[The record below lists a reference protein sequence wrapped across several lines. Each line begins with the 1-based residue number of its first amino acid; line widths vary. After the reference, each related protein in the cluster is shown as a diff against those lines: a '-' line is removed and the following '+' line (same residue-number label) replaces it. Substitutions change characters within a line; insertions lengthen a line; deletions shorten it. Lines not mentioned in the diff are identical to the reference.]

1 MINQASS
8 PIRQHRILITGAAGF
23 VGSWLMR
30 LLRDY
35 AKTAPIEIIT
45 AGRSDDSDYSLDV
58 VDRLDTY
65 RIIREVQPTA
75 VVHLAAIAAPMEARR
90 DPSTA
95 WNVNFQGTLNM
106 ASSVLSAAPD
116 CKFIFSSSSE
126 VYGIT
131 FEENDGRP
139 VDERSLV
146 QPKNMYGAAK
156 AAADIAVGQ
165 MFYDGLRSIRFRP
178 FNHTGPGQADSFVV
192 SAFAKQVAGI
202 MAGQIKP
209 IIEVGNLD
217 AFRDFLDVR
226 DVVRAYATAALS
238 ENRALDGK
246 VYNLASGK
254 AVQIRTI
261 LETLIGLS
269 GRDIEIVIDPN
280 RVRPLEVP
288 IAVGNADAAQHAFHW
303 IPKITLEE
311 TILSSLNYWQ
321 SQIALERTFEL

>member
-1 MINQASS
+1 MINQASF
-8 PIRQHRILITGAAGF
+8 PMHQHRILITGAGGF
-23 VGSWLMR
+23 VGTWLMR

-35 AKTAPIEIIT
+35 AKTTPIDLVT

-95 WNVNFQGTLNM
+95 WNINFQGTINM
-106 ASSVLSAAPD
+106 ASSVLSAAPH
-116 CKFIFSSSSE
+116 CKFVYASSSE
-126 VYGIT
+126 VYGVT
-131 FEENDGRP
+131 FEENGGRP
-139 VDERSLV
+139 VDERSLL
-146 QPKNMYGAAK
+146 QPKNVYGAAK

-192 SAFAKQVAGI
+192 SAFAKQVAKIIDGR
-202 MAGQIKP
+202 AKP
-209 IIEVGNLD
+209 FIDVGNLD

-226 DVVRAYATAALS
+226 DVVRAYAIAALGDNPAA
-238 ENRALDGK
+238 EGK
-246 VYNLASGK
+246 VFNLASGR

-261 LETLIGLS
+261 LDILIRLS
-269 GRDIEIVIDPN
+269 DRDINVVVDPDRIRPSEVPVALGDATAAKQAFDWSPVIDI
-280 RVRPLEVP
+280 ETT
-288 IAVGNADAAQHAFHW
+288 IATV
-303 IPKITLEE
+303 
-311 TILSSLNYWQ
+311 LNDWRTR
-321 SQIALERTFEL
+321 IALVDLP

>member
-1 MINQASS
+1 MTNQASS
-8 PIRQHRILITGAAGF
+8 PMRQHRILITGAGGF
-23 VGSWLMR
+23 VGTWLMR

-35 AKTAPIEIIT
+35 AKTRPIELIT
-45 AGRSDDSDYSLDV
+45 AGRSDDSDFSLDV

-75 VVHLAAIAAPMEARR
+75 VIHLAAIAAPMEARR

-116 CKFIFSSSSE
+116 CKFIYASSSE
-126 VYGIT
+126 VYGVT
-131 FEENDGRP
+131 FEETNGRP
-139 VDERSLV
+139 VDERSLL

-178 FNHTGPGQADSFVV
+178 FNHTGPGQVPSFVV
-192 SAFAKQVAGI
+192 SAFAKQVADI
-202 MAGQIKP
+202 IKGRIRP
-209 IIEVGNLD
+209 IIKVGNLD

-238 ENRALDGK
+238 EKRDAEGK
-246 VYNLASGK
+246 AFNLASGRTI
-254 AVQIRTI
+254 QIREI
-261 LETLIGLS
+261 LETLIRLS
-269 GRDIEIVIDPN
+269 GHEIEIVVDPEKI
-280 RVRPLEVP
+280 RPLEV
-288 IAVGNADAAQHAFHW
+288 AVAFGNAEAARKAFGWSPTINIETTIAEVLEQWRHA
-303 IPKITLEE
+303 E
-311 TILSSLNYWQ
+311 N
-321 SQIALERTFEL
+321 

>member
-8 PIRQHRILITGAAGF
+8 SLRSHRILITGAGGF
-23 VGSWLMR
+23 VGTWLMR

-35 AKTAPIEIIT
+35 AKTRPIDLIT

-75 VVHLAAIAAPMEARR
+75 VIHLAAIAAPMEARR

-106 ASSVLSAAPD
+106 ASSILSAAPN
-116 CKFIFSSSSE
+116 CKFIYASSSE
-126 VYGIT
+126 VYGLT

-139 VDERSLV
+139 VDERSLL

-192 SAFAKQVAGI
+192 SAFAKQVADI
-202 MAGQIKP
+202 MSGRSEPTIK
-209 IIEVGNLD
+209 VGNLD

-226 DVVRAYATAALS
+226 DVVRAYASAALCDS
-238 ENRALDGK
+238 STAEGK
-246 VYNLASGK
+246 VFNLASGK
-254 AVQIRTI
+254 AIQIRSI
-261 LETLIGLS
+261 LESLIRQS
-269 GRDIEIVIDPN
+269 GQEITIAID
-280 RVRPLEVP
+280 RRKVRPLEVP
-288 IAVGNADAAQHAFHW
+288 VAFGTADDARKFFGW
-303 IPKITLEE
+303 TPEIDIEITIQEVLD
-311 TILSSLNYWQ
+311 WWKRQ
-321 SQIALERTFEL
+321 SAH

>member
-1 MINQASS
+1 MTNQASS
-8 PIRQHRILITGAAGF
+8 PMRQHRILITGAGGF
-23 VGSWLMR
+23 VGTWLMR

-35 AKTAPIEIIT
+35 AKTRPIELIT
-45 AGRSDDSDYSLDV
+45 AGRSDDSDFSLDV

-75 VVHLAAIAAPMEARR
+75 VIHLAAIAAPMEARR

-116 CKFIFSSSSE
+116 CKFIYASSSE
-126 VYGIT
+126 VYGVT
-131 FEENDGRP
+131 FEENNGRP
-139 VDERSLV
+139 VDERSLL

-178 FNHTGPGQADSFVV
+178 FNHTGPGQVPSFVV
-192 SAFAKQVAGI
+192 SAFAKQVADI
-202 MAGQIKP
+202 IKGRIRP
-209 IIEVGNLD
+209 IIKVGNLD

-238 ENRALDGK
+238 EKRDAEGK
-246 VYNLASGK
+246 AFNLASGRTI
-254 AVQIRTI
+254 QIREI
-261 LETLIGLS
+261 LETLIRLS
-269 GRDIEIVIDPN
+269 GHEIEIVVDPEKI
-280 RVRPLEVP
+280 RPLEV
-288 IAVGNADAAQHAFHW
+288 AVAFGNAEAARKAFGWSPTINIETTIAEVLEQWRHA
-303 IPKITLEE
+303 E
-311 TILSSLNYWQ
+311 N
-321 SQIALERTFEL
+321 